1 MSFPRL
7 ASPFP
12 FLLVAG
18 LALSTSACGV
28 PVAVTGAT
36 YAADGTS
43 LAASDKT
50 LADHFV
56 SMVSKKDCA
65 MWRVFR
71 GRTVCKARD
80 GDKDPYDVDYG
91 QPQRMVAEDG
101 VQYAP
106 PLRAAPNAPAAS
118 WDAAAY
124 GPDPST
130 APPPP
135 AVPVTAV
142 ADADSASAAAAAP
155 HVQPRK
161 AKVRSARKPSRGQ
174 AAPGS

>member
-1 MSFPRL
+1 MPPT
-7 ASPFP
+7 A
-12 FLLVAG
+12 
-18 LALSTSACGV
+18 
-28 PVAVTGAT
+28 
-36 YAADGTS
+36 TS

-71 GRTVCKARD
+71 GRTVCKARE

-106 PLRAAPNAPAAS
+106 PLRAAPDAPAAS

-124 GPDPST
+124 EPAPST
-130 APPPP
+130 APP
-135 AVPVTAV
+135 AAPVTAV
-142 ADADSASAAAAAP
+142 ADADSELPRPAAAP
-155 HVQPRK
+155 SQTQE
-161 AKVRSARKPSRGQ
+161 GQ
-174 AAPGS
+174 AALG

>member
-7 ASPFP
+7 ANPFP
-12 FLLVAG
+12 VLLVIG
-18 LALSTSACGV
+18 LALSTGACGV

-65 MWRVFR
+65 MWRIFR
-71 GRTVCKARD
+71 GGTVCKARE

-91 QPQRMVAEDG
+91 QPQRTVAEDG
-101 VQYAP
+101 VQYGP
-106 PLRAAPNAPAAS
+106 PLRAAPDAPAAS
-118 WDAAAY
+118 WDAEAY
-124 GPDPST
+124 QTAPST
-130 APPPP
+130 APP
-135 AVPVTAV
+135 AAPVTAV
-142 ADADSASAAAAAP
+142 ADADSEAGPVAAP
-155 HVQPRK
+155 AKSKK
-161 AKVRSARKPSRGQ
+161 AKLRSARKPSRGR